1 MTRIEQLAQVLA
13 ANEALAREL
22 FSLNAEDAAAK
33 LGEQGYDFTAEELKT
48 FGDRLAALTG
58 NAEAELDENTLDE
71 VSGGSRLLDIL
82 KKVLR
87 PLGGPIHPFPY

>member
-22 FSLNAEDAAAK
+22 FSLSAEDAAAK
-33 LGEQGYDFTAEELKT
+33 LGEQGYDFTADELKT

-58 NAEAELDENTLDE
+58 NAEMELDENTLDE
-71 VSGGSRLLDIL
+71 VSGGSPLTLALLYLVI
-82 KKVLR
+82 R
-87 PLGGPIHPFPY
+87 TTGPILPIHW